1 MKHRSSIARSTY
13 WNFLGLALP
22 LVVALFAIPPL
33 IKGLGTE
40 RFGILTIGWVI
51 MGYFVLFD
59 FGMGRATTKFL
70 AEYIERNEFSKLPS
84 LVWGSLFA
92 HVILGLLGGV
102 VLAWLV
108 PWFTEELFN
117 VPPALIPE
125 VKAAFYLL
133 ALSVPVVVCAACF
146 RGILEAVHRFDLV
159 NAVKIPSSVFN
170 YLGPV
175 AVLFFTRDLAAVI
188 GLIVIGR
195 IIALLALFL
204 LCLKVLPNLW
214 SNISFDPVVVK
225 PLMGFGGWLTIS
237 NLVTPVIV
245 LMDRFIIGAFLSMSA
260 VAYYVVPYEVV
271 TKLWIF
277 SASLLGVMFPVF
289 SALSVNPGK
298 EIRELCVRA
307 ANYLMLAVSP
317 IVAILVAYSHELL
330 DLWIGVDF
338 AWQSASVAQWLAVG
352 VFINVLAQVP
362 FAALQ
367 GIGRADVPAKL
378 QLIQLPL
385 YALAV
390 VYLVGRMGIVGV
402 AIVWTLRAIVDMGL
416 LSLAA
421 EKLLPGAE
429 SETPALPLVK
439 ITSVFVAVLIFGAI
453 GSVLSGNPLTKLAVL
468 FALILLFVSGQWIY
482 VLSMSDRTGLL
493 GAFNRLIRPV
503 WSAR

>member
-1 MKHRSSIARSTY
+1 MKQRPSLARSTY
-13 WNFLGLALP
+13 WNFLGMALP
-22 LVVALFAIPPL
+22 LVVALFAIPLL

-70 AEYIERNEFSKLPS
+70 AEYIERNDLSRLPS

-92 HVILGLLGGV
+92 HIILGLLGGV
-102 VLAWLV
+102 ILAWLV
-108 PWFTEELFN
+108 PWLIGEFFN

-125 VKAAFYLL
+125 VTTAFYLL
-133 ALSVPVVVCAACF
+133 ALSVPVVVSATCF

-188 GLIVIGR
+188 GLILVGR

-204 LCLKVLPNLW
+204 LCVKVLPNLW
-214 SNISFDPVVVK
+214 SNFSFNPAVVK
-225 PLMGFGGWLTIS
+225 PLITFGGWLAIS

-245 LMDRFIIGAFLSMSA
+245 LMDRFIIGAFLTMSA
-260 VAYYVVPYEVV
+260 VAYYVTPYEIV

-277 SASLLGVMFPVF
+277 SASLLAAMFPVF

-298 EIRELCVRA
+298 EIRELCGRA
-307 ANYLMLAVSP
+307 TNYLMLAVAP
-317 IVAILVAYSHELL
+317 IVAILMAYSHELL
-330 DLWIGVDF
+330 DLWIGADF
-338 AWQSASVAQWLAVG
+338 ARQSAPVAQWLAVG

-362 FAALQ
+362 FAVLQ
-367 GIGRADVPAKL
+367 AIGRADVPAKL
-378 QLIQLPL
+378 QLAQLPL
-385 YALAV
+385 YALAIW
-390 VYLVGRMGIVGV
+390 YLVSRMGIVGV
-402 AIVWTLRAIVDMGL
+402 AIAWTLRAIVDMGL

-421 EKLLPGAE
+421 EKLLPTTE
-429 SETPALPLVK
+429 SKTPVLPAMK
-439 ITSVFVAVLIFGAI
+439 ITFVIVVVLLFWVI
-453 GSVLSGNPLTKLAVL
+453 GSVFFGKPLAKFSVFTALFLL
-468 FALILLFVSGQWIY
+468 FAVWQWFYLLSK
-482 VLSMSDRTGLL
+482 SDRTGLVS
-493 GAFNRLIRPV
+493 AIKRLIVPD
-503 WSAR
+503 WNAR

>member
-1 MKHRSSIARSTY
+1 MKRRASLVRSTY

-22 LVVALFAIPPL
+22 LVVALFAMPPL

-70 AEYIERNEFSKLPS
+70 AEYIERNELSRLPS
-84 LVWGSLFA
+84 LVWGSFFA
-92 HVILGLLGGV
+92 HVILGLLGGM

-108 PWFTEELFN
+108 PWLTGELFN
-117 VPPALIPE
+117 VLPALVPE
-125 VKAAFYLL
+125 VTAAFYLL

-170 YLGPV
+170 YLGPI

-195 IIALLALFL
+195 VIALLALFL
-204 LCLKVLPNLW
+204 LCLKVLPGSW
-214 SNISFDPVVVK
+214 SSFSFNPAVVK
-225 PLMGFGGWLTIS
+225 PLISFGGWLTIS
-237 NLVTPVIV
+237 SLVTPIIV
-245 LMDRFIIGAFLSMSA
+245 FMDRFIIGALLSMSA
-260 VAYYVVPYEVV
+260 VAYYVTPYEIV

-277 SASLLGVMFPVF
+277 SASLLAAMFPVF

-307 ANYLMLAVSP
+307 TNYLMLAAAP

-330 DLWIGVDF
+330 DLWIGADF
-338 AWQSASVAQWLAVG
+338 ARQSAPVAQWLAVG

-362 FAALQ
+362 YAVLQ
-367 GIGRADVPAKL
+367 SIGKADVPAKL
-378 QLIQLPL
+378 QLPQLPL
-385 YALAV
+385 YALAIG
-390 VYLVGRMGIVGV
+390 YLVSWIGITGV
-402 AIVWTLRAIVDMGL
+402 AIAWTLRAIVDMGL

-421 EKLLPGAE
+421 EKLLPNTE
-429 SETPALPLVK
+429 SKTPVLPLMK
-439 ITSVFVAVLIFGAI
+439 IMFVSVAVLLFWAM
-453 GSVLSGNPLTKLAVL
+453 GSVFFGRPLAKFSVFSAL
-468 FALILLFVSGQWIY
+468 FLLFVVWQWFY
-482 VLSMSDRTGLL
+482 LLSKSDRT
-493 GAFNRLIRPV
+493 RLIGAIKCLIK
-503 WSAR
+503 SE